1 MQPGNALGPMLWRGA
16 HLVRARLEARLSQ
29 YEVTPAQTHV
39 LLYLCR
45 CGGQALQGQ
54 VTEFLKVKPSTANGI
69 LDRMMDKGLITRTV
83 SGSDARQ
90 RLITLTGKGREQQ
103 ALFEKG
109 FQESEAVL
117 VRGFTPQETELFRNL
132 LERII
137 RNLEEDR
144 TQC

>member
-1 MQPGNALGPMLWRGA
+1 M
-16 HLVRARLEARLSQ
+16 
-29 YEVTPAQTHV
+29 
-39 LLYLCR
+39 
-45 CGGQALQGQ
+45 
-54 VTEFLKVKPSTANGI
+54 KPSTANGI
-69 LDRMMDKGLITRTV
+69 LNRMMDKGLITRTV

-109 FQESEAVL
+109 FQESETVL

>member
-1 MQPGNALGPMLWRGA
+1 MHWDPCWGEEPIWCGPSGG
-16 HLVRARLEARLSQ
+16 RLSQ

-83 SGSDARQ
+83 SGSDAVS
-90 RLITLTGKGREQQ
+90 G
-103 ALFEKG
+103 
-109 FQESEAVL
+109 
-117 VRGFTPQETELFRNL
+117 
-132 LERII
+132 
-137 RNLEEDR
+137 
-144 TQC
+144 